1 MRFVR
6 NEEEAPLALISFSRP
21 WGINTIS
28 LPICAG
34 TVQLRHIAI
43 KYEEKTILC
52 VAKRI
57 NYVDLFCGLVQ
68 FQSRTYI
75 ACPLY

>member
-1 MRFVR
+1 MG
-6 NEEEAPLALISFSRP
+6 EL
-21 WGINTIS
+21 TQS

-57 NYVDLFCGLVQ
+57 NYVDFFCGLVQ
-68 FQSRTYI
+68 FLSRTYI
-75 ACPLY
+75 AHYNDRDADSP

>member
-1 MRFVR
+1 MLLFY
-6 NEEEAPLALISFSRP
+6 PFLSR
-21 WGINTIS
+21 GELTQS

-57 NYVDLFCGLVQ
+57 NYVDLFGLVQ

-75 ACPLY
+75 AHYNDRDADSP

>member
-6 NEEEAPLALISFSRP
+6 NEEEAPLASFLSLSLE
-21 WGINTIS
+21 GGLTQS

-57 NYVDLFCGLVQ
+57 NYVDLLWLGSVSVQ
-68 FQSRTYI
+68 NIY
-75 ACPLY
+75 CPL